1 MAGGSGSKLFNLGK
15 GIEKPDTPQHR
26 YHCTPPSHNSSKHD
40 EHPVPQ
46 YLLPP
51 IYRLSKLLVLN
62 PERNHERWRTRL
74 VSSLRSRALFSRNE
88 NEMQSRNKNKMRT
101 TSPLPTRAASS
112 LRTRADPRGPFAN
125 SLNLTMGPNTNQP
138 TYQPTNQPTNQP
150 TTQPPNHPLYQ
161 LQHHPNSS
169 WNHPGAGLLSL
180 KDVMQVEKGV
190 LLPNL
195 NFCAKICNTVPS

>member
-51 IYRLSKLLVLN
+51 IYRLSNILNPN
-62 PERNHERWRTRL
+62 PERNQGRDLLARGNHERWRTRL

-88 NEMQSRNKNKMRT
+88 NEMRSRNKNKMRT

-138 TYQPTNQPTNQP
+138 TYQPTNHTGGTMATYRRLP
-150 TTQPPNHPLYQ
+150 
-161 LQHHPNSS
+161 SS
-169 WNHPGAGLLSL
+169 KP
-180 KDVMQVEKGV
+180 K
-190 LLPNL
+190 
-195 NFCAKICNTVPS
+195 